1 MRSAYMEWAKLE
13 SQGRFN
19 LARSDLETFRLADL
33 PVELEDLEITGPS
46 FYGYGPLQERL
57 ARKCGVT
64 EARVVAATG
73 TSMANHLALAAVV
86 EAGDEVLIEEP
97 TYEPLLRTA
106 QYLGARIRRFP
117 RRFAEGFRVDPDEVE
132 WAMTPRT
139 RAIVLTDLHNPSG
152 VRTTEETLARIAAI
166 ADGEGAHVIVDEVYL
181 EACLDPA
188 VRSNFHLAP
197 NVIATCSLTKAYGLS
212 GLRCG
217 WVLAPA
223 HLAERMWRIN
233 DLYGS
238 IPAHPAELLS
248 VIALDHLDE
257 IAARARGILMRNR
270 PSLDRFLDSR
280 PELEAVRPAAGT
292 VVFPRLSG
300 GRVDSLCRLL
310 RDRYE
315 TTVVP
320 GRFFGMPDHF
330 RIGIGGDPEMVEEGL
345 ARLGRSLDELGR

>member
-1 MRSAYMEWAKLE
+1 MEWAKLE

-19 LARSDLETFRLADL
+19 LARSDVADFPLAEL
-33 PVELEDLEITGPS
+33 PVRLEDLEITGPS
-46 FYGYGPLQERL
+46 YYGYAPLQERL
-57 ARKCGVT
+57 ARKCGVPGT
-64 EARVVAATG
+64 CVVAATG

-86 EAGDEVLIEEP
+86 EAGDEILIEEP

-117 RRFAEGFRVDPDEVE
+117 RRFEEGFRVDPDELE
-132 WAMTPRT
+132 RTMTSRT

-152 VRTTEETLARIAAI
+152 MRTTEETLARIAAI
-166 ADGEGAHVIVDEVYL
+166 ADRQGAHVIVDEVYL

-188 VRSNFHLAP
+188 VRSSFHLAP

-223 HLAERMWRIN
+223 PLAERMWRLN

-257 IAARARGILMRNR
+257 IATRARRILMRNR
-270 PSLDRFLDSR
+270 PLLDRFLDSR
-280 PELEAVRPAAGT
+280 PELETVRSPVGT
-292 VVFPRLSG
+292 VAFPRLAG

-330 RIGIGGDPEMVEEGL
+330 RIGIGGDPGMVEEGL
-345 ARLGRSLDELGR
+345 ARLGRALDELGR